1 MLLIARMW
9 FNDIHRII
17 TGILSDKKKNYAL
30 LTKSNLAKI

>member
-17 TGILSDKKKNYAL
+17 ILSDKKKNYEL